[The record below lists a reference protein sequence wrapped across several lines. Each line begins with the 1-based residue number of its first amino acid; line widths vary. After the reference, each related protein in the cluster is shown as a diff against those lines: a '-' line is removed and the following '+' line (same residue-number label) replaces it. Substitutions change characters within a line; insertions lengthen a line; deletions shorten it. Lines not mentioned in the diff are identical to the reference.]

1 MAGKMVMASGRVAV
15 VTTGGTIGSVIT
27 GGVVVADPE
36 RGRTRAAIEQ
46 AGIKERFNADI
57 FPALDTMSENMTPA
71 DWLALIQTIDRL
83 IHKGYR
89 HIVVTHG
96 SDTMAYSAAALA
108 LYFNDNR
115 QGAKICLT
123 GAFYPIEHP
132 ESDAIENVAAAVE
145 AVCSD
150 RLAEGVYLAFRTA
163 LGTVGIYHGL
173 EVNPIPYDAP
183 SFAAP
188 YGKLAALYM
197 RGGIEQVT
205 PRRLNFSADCPFPG
219 LDGLR
224 TAGEH
229 IYRIPCYPG
238 LNLSIFAAPPEAKRL
253 IILEAYHCG
262 TASSEQAAGTIIGF
276 KKSNPA
282 AQVALSC
289 LSATFTPFP
298 YQSTM
303 DLMAAGAAVYAD
315 ITPLL
320 IYVLAACRLAA
331 GVRFE
336 ALLDPIA
343 PWLVNT
349 RYETPPG

>member
-1 MAGKMVMASGRVAV
+1 MVMSSGRVAV

-27 GGVVVADPE
+27 GGVVVSGPQ
-36 RGRTRAAIEQ
+36 GGQTRAAIER
-46 AGIKERFNADI
+46 AGVGGRFNADI

-71 DWLALIQTIDRL
+71 DWLVLIQTIDRL
-83 IHKGYR
+83 IHQGYR

-132 ESDAIENVAAAVE
+132 ESDAIENLVAAFE

-163 LGTVGIYHGL
+163 PGSTGIYHGL
-173 EVNPIPYDAP
+173 EVNPIPYDSS

-188 YGKLAALYM
+188 YGKLAALYA
-197 RGGIEQVT
+197 RGGIEHVT
-205 PRRLNFSADCPFPG
+205 PKRLNFSADCPFPG

-224 TAGEH
+224 TAGSH

-238 LNLSIFAAPPEAKRL
+238 LDLSIFAAPRQEKRL
-253 IILEAYHCG
+253 IIVEAYHCG

-276 KKSNPA
+276 KRSNPA
-282 AQVALSC
+282 VQVALSC
-289 LSATFTPFP
+289 MSASLTPFP

-303 DLMAAGAAVYAD
+303 DIMAAGAAVFAD
-315 ITPLL
+315 VTPLL
-320 IYVLAACRLAA
+320 IYVLAACRFAA
-331 GVRFE
+331 DVRFE
-336 ALLDPIA
+336 TLLDPIA

-349 RYETPPG
+349 RYETPAG